1 MSKEKAIDNIKEALK
16 YTAKTALIG
25 TSMAD
30 KASAVS
36 WAEILLLRAFK
47 ELEDQYDTK
56 ADLEGRNQNFNN

>member
-36 WAEILLLRAFK
+36 WAEILLLRALK
-47 ELEDQYDTK
+47 ELED
-56 ADLEGRNQNFNN
+56 